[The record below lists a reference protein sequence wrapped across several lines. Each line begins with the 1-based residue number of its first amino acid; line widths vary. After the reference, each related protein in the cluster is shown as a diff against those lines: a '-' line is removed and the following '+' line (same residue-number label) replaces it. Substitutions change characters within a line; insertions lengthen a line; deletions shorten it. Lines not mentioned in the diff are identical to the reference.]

1 MTHPQRGR
9 SHCWLDALEISKQNH
24 QYRDRTMIG
33 SLWNKWDL
41 HLHSPL
47 TNLNNNYKNISI
59 DDFATKIK
67 EEDLSLIGITNYFY
81 FKENELEL
89 IRDALLRAGAQT
101 AVLGNIELRINQ
113 PNKDGEWINIHL
125 IFAEHIKT
133 KTINDLLSKLSV
145 TNTTVDGKAIWCS
158 EESFI
163 SSRLDAG
170 QIVVDP
176 QTVIQH
182 FESNLTV
189 GKDFIIAMC
198 PNGYGGF
205 QPNRKE
211 GRSVAVALEID
222 KFSKI
227 IFGRPKDRD
236 FFLSTTRFE
245 NAPAKPVFTCS
256 DAHAIDQVGEKYTW
270 VKAKPNFQGLRQT
283 IFEPADRVQ
292 QTDDFIDRTFI
303 KPYFSKIS
311 IEGKIFEDG
320 EISFSEQTI
329 PLNQN
334 MVAIIGGRGTG
345 KSLLLDAIFSR
356 LDNCQGTDKVRN
368 VKVEKLSIT
377 LNQGGLGGSEIEFDD
392 LSEDSYSYLHVSQ
405 GNIHSF
411 SKDPAAL
418 SDEIK
423 RMLGIRFVP
432 YDPIASQELT
442 QNLGGYRTFVE
453 YWKAKDP
460 SGAQINTPRYQ
471 NDIIEKN
478 TQLIS
483 TLTNPQNHALIERY
497 QANSSTINEK
507 RAFTGRSL
515 EILSEITRSIA
526 QLNSRVSEY
535 NGFRDSLK
543 KVPHIVVDE
552 IIQGINLNN
561 GEADAHILEL
571 ERDNRSIRAEFA
583 SQGINQDISSLLNK
597 IADYQFAIDQAKNKI
612 TEIESKTTEYRN
624 YVARRG
630 ELAGKYNSYVEST
643 RLEIDSAFGQ
653 LQQHNP
659 VWNEEQNN
667 LVQHILKDI
676 NIIGRTIFDTASFYS
691 GLERCINRG
700 KFRSSGDQTS
710 LEKLISTF
718 CVNNKEDF
726 FRLLSG
732 QKIINIEGTLTSA
745 EEFFWKDEFFNQ
757 GGRYE
762 LINYL
767 FSPNSIKEYLYVNA
781 DFTYKGKPV
790 SKLSV
795 GQRGTFYVC
804 LKLATDPFGSPFI
817 FDQPEDDL
825 DNEFIVNQLVPLF
838 NTIKKYRQVI
848 IVTHNANLVV
858 NSDAEQVIVADNDG
872 DLISYSAGA
881 LEDGDVRT
889 GLGVRSKICSILEG
903 GHIAFEKREQKY
915 GI

>member
-1 MTHPQRGR
+1 
-9 SHCWLDALEISKQNH
+9 
-24 QYRDRTMIG
+24 MIG

-47 TNLNNNYKNISI
+47 TNLNNNYKNASI
-59 DDFATKIK
+59 DDFVQKIK
-67 EEDLSLIGITNYFY
+67 AENLSLIGITNYFY
-81 FKENELEL
+81 FKENELEI
-89 IRDALLRAGAQT
+89 IRESIKRAEIHT
-101 AVLGNIELRINQ
+101 TVLGNIELRINQ

-125 IFAEHIKT
+125 IFAEHITT

-145 TNTTVDGKAIWCS
+145 TNTTLDSKAIWCS
-158 EESFI
+158 EDSFL
-163 SSRLDAG
+163 SSQVDAG

-182 FESNLTV
+182 LESNLTV
-189 GKDFIIAMC
+189 GKDYIIAMC

-205 QPNRKE
+205 QPDRKE

-222 KFSKI
+222 KFSHI
-227 IFGRPKDRD
+227 IFGRPRDRS
-236 FFLSTTRFE
+236 FFLTTSRFP

-256 DAHAIDQVGEKYTW
+256 DAHAMDQLGEKYTW
-270 VKAKPNFQGLRQT
+270 VKAKPNFQGLRQA
-283 IFEPADRVQ
+283 IYEPADRVQ
-292 QTDDFIDRTFI
+292 QSDEFTERTFI
-303 KPYFSKIS
+303 KPYFSKVS
-311 IEGKIFEDG
+311 IEGKIFSDG
-320 EISFSEQTI
+320 EISFTEQTI
-329 PLNQN
+329 PLNPN

-356 LDNCQGTDKVRN
+356 LGNCQGTDRVRN

-377 LNQGGLGGSEIEFDD
+377 LNQGGTQGTEIEFDE

-405 GNIHSF
+405 GNIHNF
-411 SKDPAAL
+411 SKDPTVL

-423 RMLGIRFVP
+423 KMLGIRFVP

-442 QNLGGYRTFVE
+442 QNLGGYRAFVE
-453 YWKAKDP
+453 YWKEKDP
-460 SGAQINTPRYQ
+460 SGAQTNTPKYQ
-471 NDIIEKN
+471 NSIIEKN

-483 TLTNPQNHALIERY
+483 TLTNPQNHELIQRY
-497 QANSSTINEK
+497 QTNSSTINENK
-507 RAFTGRSL
+507 AFTGRSL
-515 EILSEITRSIA
+515 EILSEITRSIE
-526 QLNSRVSEY
+526 QLNSRITEY
-535 NGFRDSLK
+535 NGYRDSLTK
-543 KVPHIVVDE
+543 LPHIVVDE

-561 GEADAHILEL
+561 GIAEAKILEL
-571 ERDNRSIRAEFA
+571 GRDNDSIRAEFA
-583 SQGINQDISSLLNK
+583 KQGINQDISSLLHK
-597 IADYQFAIDQAKNKI
+597 VADYQFAIDQAKRKI
-612 TEIESKTTEYRN
+612 TEIDSKTKEYHS

-630 ELAGKYNSYVEST
+630 ELAGKYNSYIENT
-643 RLEIDSAFGQ
+643 RLEVDSAFGK

-659 VWNEEQNN
+659 EWNTEQNE
-667 LVQHILKDI
+667 LVQHIIRDI
-676 NIIGRTIFDTASFYS
+676 NIIGTTIFDTAEFYS

-700 KFRSSGDQTS
+700 KFRSSGDKTS
-710 LEKLISTF
+710 LEKLVSTF

-745 EEFFWKDEFFNQ
+745 EEFFWKDEYFNQ

-767 FSPNSIKEYLYVNA
+767 FSPTSIKNYLYVNA

-790 SKLSV
+790 NKLSV

-838 NTIKKYRQVI
+838 NTIKKYRQVV

-889 GLGVRSKICSILEG
+889 GSGVRSKICSILEG
-903 GHIAFEKREQKY
+903 GHLAFEKRERKY

>member
-1 MTHPQRGR
+1 
-9 SHCWLDALEISKQNH
+9 
-24 QYRDRTMIG
+24 MIG
-33 SLWNKWDL
+33 SVWNKWDL

-47 TNLNNNYKNISI
+47 TNLNNNYKNVSI
-59 DDFATKIK
+59 DDFARKIK
-67 EEDLSLIGITNYFY
+67 EKELALVGVTNYFY
-81 FKENELEL
+81 FKEDELEKVG
-89 IRDALLRAGAQT
+89 DALSRVGSRAT
-101 AVLGNIELRINQ
+101 VLGNVELRINQ
-113 PNKDGEWINIHL
+113 PNKDGEWINIHI
-125 IFAEHIKT
+125 IFSEHVAT
-133 KTINDLLSKLSV
+133 RTINHLLSKLVV
-145 TNTTVDGKAIWCS
+145 TNTTEDGKAIWCS
-158 EESFI
+158 EESFN

-176 QTVIQH
+176 QAVIQH
-182 FESNLTV
+182 LENSLTV
-189 GKDFIIAMC
+189 GKDFIVAMC

-205 QPNRKE
+205 QPNKNE

-236 FFLSTTRFE
+236 FFLLTTRFP

-256 DAHAIDQVGEKYTW
+256 DAHSIDQIGEKFTW

-292 QTDDFIDRTFI
+292 QTDDFIDRSFV
-303 KPYFSKIS
+303 KPYFSNIS
-311 IEGKIFEDG
+311 IEGKIFEGG
-320 EISFSEQTI
+320 EISFSEQNI
-329 PLNQN
+329 PLNPN

-356 LDNCQGTDKVRN
+356 LGNCQGTDRVRN

-377 LNQGGLGGSEIEFDD
+377 LNQGGGDGAEIEFND

-423 RMLGIRFVP
+423 RMLGIRFKP
-432 YDPIASQELT
+432 YDPIATQELT
-442 QNLGGYRTFVE
+442 QNLGEYRAFVE
-453 YWKAKDP
+453 YWKAKDQN
-460 SGAQINTPRYQ
+460 GAQINTPRYQ
-471 NDIIEKN
+471 NEIIEKN

-507 RAFTGRSL
+507 KAFTGRSL
-515 EILSEITRSIA
+515 EILSEVKRSIE
-526 QLNSRVSEY
+526 QLNLRVSEY
-535 NGFRDSLK
+535 NGYRDSLK
-543 KVPHIVVDE
+543 KMPHIVVDE
-552 IIQGINLNN
+552 IIQVIALNI
-561 GEADAHILEL
+561 GSADAHILEL
-571 ERDNRSIRAEFA
+571 ERDNNDIRAEFA
-583 SQGINQDISSLLNK
+583 SQGINQDISSLLHK
-597 IADYQFAIDQAKNKI
+597 VADSQFAIDQAKNKI
-612 TEIESKTTEYRN
+612 TEIDSKTSEYRN

-630 ELAGKYNSYVEST
+630 ELAGKYNSYVENT
-643 RLEIDSAFGQ
+643 RLEIDSAFGL
-653 LQQHNP
+653 LQQQNP
-659 VWNEEQNN
+659 AWNEEQNN

-676 NIIGRTIFDTASFYS
+676 NIIGRTVFDIASFYS

-700 KFRSSGDQTS
+700 KFRSSGEQTS
-710 LEKLISTF
+710 LDKLVATF
-718 CVNNKEDF
+718 GVRDKEDF

-732 QKIINIEGTLTSA
+732 QKIINIEGALISA

-767 FSPNSIKEYLYVNA
+767 FSPGSIKDYLYVNA

-825 DNEFIVNQLVPLF
+825 DNEFIVSQLVPLF

-872 DLISYSAGA
+872 DLISYSGGA
-881 LEDGDVRT
+881 LEEGDVRT
-889 GLGVRSKICSILEG
+889 GVGVRSKICSILEG
-903 GHIAFEKREQKY
+903 GHVAFERREQKY